1 MPRRNAI
8 FAALLL
14 SGCDLML
21 PSHVEVPDIQE
32 AMARERYEVV
42 CVGLDMKDDATRTFA
57 TEQLE
62 QVAEPISQECICS
75 HMADDLKD
83 WDMAVAKG
91 IKTTKRDDLATCLV
105 ELVKNPSLKKRV
117 DAIRVMSGM
126 SAPVARDALAEIS
139 ADPKSDTESRVAALK
154 AVGGDKKYTDTLL
167 QLADS
172 EEDVTVRAAAV
183 TGLGGMKDK
192 PVIAQLRKSV
202 TEDPEGE
209 VRGAALAALKTS
221 GVSDATEMICK
232 AMMDDES
239 AIVRSQAVGSFKG
252 TKRTKALR
260 CLRDR
265 ALTLEEDPGV
275 RQKILDV
282 LKSSPKDE
290 AAKILCDAI
299 PFWAKSYLVK
309 GGTDKIPGTDIIAAQ
324 NTRDFERSYECV
336 ENAVRRS
343 GGYSCYA
350 KAYTG
355 HWFRELGGS
364 THVPRCPGYE

>member
-1 MPRRNAI
+1 MPRRAAI
-8 FAALLL
+8 FAALSLF
-14 SGCDLML
+14 GCDLML

-32 AMARERYEVV
+32 AMARERYKVV

-62 QVAEPISQECICS
+62 QVSEPLAQECICS

-83 WDMAVAKG
+83 WDIAVARG
-91 IKTTKRDDLATCLV
+91 IKTTKRDDLASCLV
-105 ELVKNPSLKKRV
+105 DLVKNPSLKKRV
-117 DAIRVMSGM
+117 EAIQVLSGM
-126 SAPVARDALAEIS
+126 SAPVARDGLAAIS
-139 ADPKSDTESRVAALK
+139 ADSKSKTDARVAALK
-154 AVGGDKKYTDTLL
+154 AIGGDKKYTNALMK
-167 QLADS
+167 LAAE
-172 EEDVTVRAAAV
+172 EEDVEVRTAAV
-183 TGLGGMKDK
+183 TGLGGMKEK

-202 TEDPEGE
+202 TDDPEGA

-260 CLRDR
+260 CLRER
-265 ALTLEEDPGV
+265 ALKLEEDPGV

-282 LKSSPKDE
+282 LKSSPKDD
-290 AAKILCDAI
+290 AANILCDAI
-299 PFWAKSYLVK
+299 PFWARSYLVK

-336 ENAVRRS
+336 QKAVRSSR
-343 GGYSCYA
+343 GYSCYA
-350 KAYTG
+350 KAYTA

-364 THVPRCPGYE
+364 AHVPRCPGYE